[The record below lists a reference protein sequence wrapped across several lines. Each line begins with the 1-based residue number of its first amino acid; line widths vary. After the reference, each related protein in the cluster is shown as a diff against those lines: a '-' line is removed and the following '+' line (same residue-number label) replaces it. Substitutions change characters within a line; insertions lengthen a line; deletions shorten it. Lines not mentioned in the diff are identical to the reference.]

1 MEFSIDQITRDEVP
15 RLLQLIRELA
25 QFEKLEHE
33 IEATVDS
40 LSNSLFGPNPVAG
53 ALLGRVNGELAGYA
67 LYFFTFSSFIGRTG
81 IWLEDLYVR
90 PAFRRQGLGRAMI
103 QAVAKIGAAKNCGRF
118 EWTALNWNK
127 NALDFYRKLGAQTM
141 DEWILVRMNSEGL
154 HRVAGHKA

>member
-118 EWTALNWNK
+118 EWTALNWN
-127 NALDFYRKLGAQTM
+127 
-141 DEWILVRMNSEGL
+141 
-154 HRVAGHKA
+154 